1 MKTIG
6 EAEWELEQLEYDL
19 SVKRRALEYMKDNED
34 EEIDYDELCRS
45 IVEDDG
51 YNYQKAE
58 ENSMRNAWQQD
69 LIDLYRYER

>member
-6 EAEWELEQLEYDL
+6 EVEWELEQLEYDL

-34 EEIDYDELCRS
+34 EDIDFDELCQS
-45 IVEDDG
+45 IVEDDE
-51 YNYQKAE
+51 YNFQRAE

-69 LIDLYRYER
+69 LIDMYRFER

>member
-6 EAEWELEQLEYDL
+6 EVEWELEQLEYDL

-34 EEIDYDELCRS
+34 EDVDYDELCRS
-45 IVEDDG
+45 IVEDDV
-51 YNYQKAE
+51 YNYQRAE
-58 ENSMRNAWQQD
+58 ERSLQNAWQQD